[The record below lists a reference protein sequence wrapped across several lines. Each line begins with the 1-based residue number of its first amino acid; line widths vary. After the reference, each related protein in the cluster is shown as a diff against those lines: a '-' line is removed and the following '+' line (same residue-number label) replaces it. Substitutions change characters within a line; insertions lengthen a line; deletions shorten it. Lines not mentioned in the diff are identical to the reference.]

1 MPNTLNPDVNSF
13 DVDTDGESQ
22 SNIQSIPTNE
32 SDPDTEIPV
41 PPDRQRDS
49 VPIEEPPDVRDKP
62 PIDEDR
68 GDDIERIV

>member
-1 MPNTLNPDVNSF
+1 MPRPNPDVNSF

-22 SNIQSIPTNE
+22 SSNIESIPKDE
-32 SDPDTEIPV
+32 SDANSEIPV

-62 PIDEDR
+62 PIDEDS